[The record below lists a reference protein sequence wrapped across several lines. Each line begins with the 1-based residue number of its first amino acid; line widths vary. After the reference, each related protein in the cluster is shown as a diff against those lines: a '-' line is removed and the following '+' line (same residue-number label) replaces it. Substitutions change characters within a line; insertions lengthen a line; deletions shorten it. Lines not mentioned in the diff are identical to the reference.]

1 MKLDISCFCF
11 LSKNEYRVL
20 TAIEMGMRNHEYLP
34 VSLIASIANLRK
46 EGITSVLKKLLKNKL
61 ISHENKKY
69 DGYKLTYLGYDF
81 LALRAFINR
90 GTLKSVGNQIGV
102 GKESDIYI
110 CKDISGNL
118 LCLKI
123 HRLGRISFRTIKNN
137 RDYYG
142 KKNFRNWLY
151 LSKIAATK
159 EYAYLKALYENNF
172 PVPKPYDLNRH
183 MILMSYVNG
192 YPLSH
197 VKISNPFKI
206 IDVLINTIIKFAK
219 ANIIHGDFN
228 EFNILIDDDEKITV
242 IDFPQIVSLQHAN
255 AKLYFDRDVRGVVN
269 HFYKKYKIK
278 IEDYPVYEDV
288 ILMSNDKIVVDEN
301 LISSSDE
308 HALMGV
314 LQNDGSDSICPGSE
328 QPNCSG
334 GTEQTEEMDEMDEMD
349 EMGQMDQMDQSDE
362 IDKSEDIDKS
372 DESHGSRRSGE
383 MHRSGANRQSTVSE
397 STQGETPRSV
407 GIQREDSFSSE
418 GKYKDAYESNT
429 EREKAS
435 DKFEKRSDG
444 LDDNDMESA
453 QGVVTDQLA
462 SIKGSLEEDT
472 ERRGGSSPMK
482 DEESPTNGKCIHT
495 EEKTQDEGKD
505 HHDDTPGISEEEME
519 RKIESSE
526 RKDEVGGG
534 ASEKSAHQV
543 ERTKGMSSEASSD
556 EVSGDE
562 ESELTAYSSC
572 DSEGCISENST
583 KKLSETWQPH
593 IKKYTK
599 EYAKSKLKYMYR
611 KKKNKEKYKE
621 NLKTKN
627 KKKLMEKIK
636 NYV

>member
-11 LSKNEYRVL
+11 LSKNEHRVL

-90 GTLKSVGNQIGV
+90 GILKSVGNQIGV

-110 CKDISGNL
+110 CKDTSGNL

-183 MILMSYVNG
+183 MVLMSYVNG

-255 AKLYFDRDVRGVVN
+255 AKMYFDRDVRGVVN
-269 HFYKKYKIK
+269 HFYRKYKIK

-288 ILMSNDKIVVDEN
+288 ILLSSDKIVVDEN
-301 LISSSDE
+301 FISSSDE

-314 LQNDGSDSICPGSE
+314 LQNDGSDSVPPCSE
-328 QPNCSG
+328 QLKCSG
-334 GTEQTEEMDEMDEMD
+334 RSDGSDGGNESGETGGNGEDAES
-349 EMGQMDQMDQSDE
+349 GGDQSD
-362 IDKSEDIDKS
+362 
-372 DESHGSRRSGE
+372 GS
-383 MHRSGANRQSTVSE
+383 HRSVGRHSSEANRPSTVSE
-397 STQGETPRSV
+397 STQGETPRSSDTR
-407 GIQREDSFSSE
+407 REDPSSSE
-418 GKYKDAYESNT
+418 GKYKDAYESDAKRQ
-429 EREKAS
+429 ESS
-435 DKFEKRSDG
+435 DKLEKRSDG
-444 LDDNDMESA
+444 LDDNGMESA
-453 QGVVTDQLA
+453 EGVATYQPEDKKEEEE
-462 SIKGSLEEDT
+462 IKG
-472 ERRGGSSPMK
+472 RGGSSSPMK
-482 DEESPTNGKCIHT
+482 GEKAPTNGKCSCT
-495 EEKTQDEGKD
+495 EEKTQDEGED
-505 HHDDTPGISEEEME
+505 LHDDPPLRGEEETE
-519 RKIESSE
+519 GQIDSSQ
-526 RKDEVGGG
+526 RNDEVCGG
-534 ASEKSAHQV
+534 ASEKGAQRV
-543 ERTKGMSSEASSD
+543 DRAKGISSEATGDEASDD
-556 EVSGDE
+556 EVRCDE

-572 DSEGCISENST
+572 ESEGSISANST

-599 EYAKSKLKYMYR
+599 EYAKSRLKYMYR
-611 KKKNKEKYKE
+611 EKKNKEKYKE